1 MEGRD
6 RRVFGVTEIGGC
18 QRWTSVWWC
27 NRDWWVVRDGRMFG
41 VTEIGGW
48 SEMDECLV

>member
-1 MEGRD
+1 M
-6 RRVFGVTEIGGC
+6 
-18 QRWTSVWWC
+18 SVWC
-27 NRDWWVVRDGRMFG
+27 DRDWWVVRDGRVFGVTEIDGWSEMDECYG